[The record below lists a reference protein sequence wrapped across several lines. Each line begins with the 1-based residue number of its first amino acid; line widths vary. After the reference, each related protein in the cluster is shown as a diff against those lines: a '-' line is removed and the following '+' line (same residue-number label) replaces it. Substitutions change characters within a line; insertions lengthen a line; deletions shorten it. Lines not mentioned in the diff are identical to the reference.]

1 MQELLGP
8 GRSFTTGQLA
18 AMSEGKANKSAGSED
33 FAYISQ
39 EVPSVMIALAAGEPA
54 KGYKYPQHHPMVK
67 FDEAALASGSAVY
80 AYAATR
86 WLEEHR

>member
-1 MQELLGP
+1 
-8 GRSFTTGQLA
+8 
-18 AMSEGKANKSAGSED
+18 
-33 FAYISQ
+33 
-39 EVPSVMIALAAGEPA
+39 MIALAAGEPA